1 MKSRLRKPKFVKEGA
16 MKVSKRFIAAM
27 LLPATL
33 MYFFFFL
40 LPAAQTFYY
49 SLFDFSGLSASRE
62 FIGLDNYKELLGDSL
77 FLLSMRN
84 TFTILLFGGVVIF
97 ALAFMFTAM
106 LNSDIRGRRFFRAII
121 FLPNVIATIA
131 LTTLWAYLYNPRFG
145 LFNSVFNLLGFE
157 GLGKTTWTDP
167 SKIFWAMLVAL
178 IWIFVGFYLV
188 LLLAGTDK
196 IPVEYYEAARLDG
209 ASQIQ
214 VFIKITIPLLWDV
227 LTVAVVMWTIA
238 ALKIFEFPFA
248 FTSLEPVP
256 ETYTAAVYLY
266 IMGFGQRTPIYRMG
280 YASAI
285 GVYMLLAIIVIVIV
299 LRRLMR
305 RDVVQY

>member
-1 MKSRLRKPKFVKEGA
+1 

-27 LLPATL
+27 MLPASF
-33 MYFFFFL
+33 MYLFFFL
-40 LPAAQTFYY
+40 IPAAQTFYY
-49 SLFDFSGLSASRE
+49 SLFDFSGLSESKV
-62 FIGLDNYKELLGDSL
+62 FVGLDNYKDLLDDSL

-84 TFTILLFGGVVIF
+84 TFTILLLGGVIIF

-106 LNSDIRGRRFFRAII
+106 LNSDIRGRRFFRGII

-145 LFNSVFNLLGFE
+145 LFNSVFNFFGFE
-157 GLGKTTWTDP
+157 ELGKTTWTDP
-167 SKIFWAMLVAL
+167 GKIFWSMLVAL

-248 FTSLEPVP
+248 YTSLEPVP

-266 IMGFGQRTPIYRMG
+266 IMGFGQRTPIYRLG

-285 GVYMLLAIIVIVIV
+285 GVYMLLAIILIVVV
-299 LRRLMR
+299 LRRLMQ
-305 RDVVQY
+305 RDAVQY

>member
-1 MKSRLRKPKFVKEGA
+1 
-16 MKVSKRFIAAM
+16 MKVSNRFIVAM
-27 LLPATL
+27 LLPASL
-33 MYFFFFL
+33 LYLFFFL
-40 LPAAQTFYY
+40 IPAAQTFYY
-49 SLFDFSGLSASRE
+49 SLFDFSGLSANRVY
-62 FIGLDNYKELLGDSL
+62 IGLANYKELLGDSL

-84 TFTILLFGGVVIF
+84 TFTILLLGGAIIF

-131 LTTLWAYLYNPRFG
+131 LTTLWASFYNPRFG
-145 LFNSVFNLLGFE
+145 LLNSLFKLLGFE
-157 GLGKTTWTDP
+157 ELGKTTWTDP
-167 SKIFWAMLVAL
+167 SKIFWSMLVAL

-196 IPVEYYEAARLDG
+196 IPVEYYEAAKLDG

-248 FTSLEPVP
+248 YTSLEPVP
-256 ETYTAAVYLY
+256 ETYTSAVYLY

-285 GVYMLLAIIVIVIV
+285 GVYMLLTIILIVIV

>member
-1 MKSRLRKPKFVKEGA
+1 

-27 LLPATL
+27 MLPASF
-33 MYFFFFL
+33 MYLFFFL
-40 LPAAQTFYY
+40 IPAAQTFYY
-49 SLFDFSGLSASRE
+49 SLFDFSGLSESKV
-62 FIGLDNYKELLGDSL
+62 FVGLDNYKDLLDDSL

-84 TFTILLFGGVVIF
+84 TFTILLLGGVIIF

-106 LNSDIRGRRFFRAII
+106 LNSDIRGRRFFRGII

-145 LFNSVFNLLGFE
+145 LFNSVFNFFGFE
-157 GLGKTTWTDP
+157 ELGKTTWTDP
-167 SKIFWAMLVAL
+167 GKIFWSMLVAL

-248 FTSLEPVP
+248 YTSLEPVP

-266 IMGFGQRTPIYRMG
+266 IMVFGQRTPIYRLG

-285 GVYMLLAIIVIVIV
+285 GVYMLLAIILIVVV
-299 LRRLMR
+299 LRRLMQ
-305 RDVVQY
+305 RDAVQY